1 MAKPKHTISP
11 EGKAK
16 AEAELKHLTEVK
28 RPEIRQAIKT
38 AREFGDLSEN
48 AEYHAAREAQAM
60 NESRIRVLEHQLA
73 NAVVSEAV
81 SGGVAG
87 VGSQVSYRDAEQR
100 QGDRG
105 DPGPPRSRPISPRPS
120 SPSRARSAR
129 RCSGAAEGDEVTFET
144 PRGGEKRLEVM
155 SVA

>member
-1 MAKPKHTISP
+1 MAADKNTISP

-28 RPEIRQAIKT
+28 RPEIVKSIKV

-60 NESRIRVLEHQLA
+60 NESRIRVLEHHLA
-73 NAVVSEAV
+73 TAVVAESVGGEGEA
-81 SGGVAG
+81 AI
-87 VGSQVSYRDAEQR
+87 GSVVKYRDADSGKETEVTLVHR
-100 QGDRG
+100 LEADLAAGKL
-105 DPGPPRSRPISPRPS
+105 SVESPIGT
-120 SPSRARSAR
+120 ALL
-129 RCSGAAEGDEVTFET
+129 GAGEGDEVTFET
-144 PRGGEKRLEVM
+144 PRGGEKKLEVL

>member
-1 MAKPKHTISP
+1 MAKAKNTISR

-28 RPEIRQAIKT
+28 RPEIVKAIKS

-73 NAVVSEAV
+73 TAVVSEA
-81 SGGVAG
+81 STGGVAG
-87 VGSQVSYRDAEQR
+87 VGSQVSYRDAKSGKVTEVTLVHR
-100 QGDRG
+100 LEADLAAAKL
-105 DPGPPRSRPISPRPS
+105 SVESPIGE
-120 SPSRARSAR
+120 ALL
-129 RCSGAAEGDEVTFET
+129 GAGEGDEVSFET
-144 PRGGEKRLEVM
+144 PRGGSKRLEVL
-155 SVA
+155 SVG